1 MQKHLLLSLFL
12 LLSESASAQVVGTMQ
27 ELSAER
33 QAVATHIVLEGKAL
47 STAGNSDFR
56 RLRDC
61 CPRLETIDLRRSL
74 CREIP
79 SNALFAC
86 HRLKTL
92 TLPDS
97 VRLIGPR
104 ACYACDGLTEL
115 VLPPTL
121 EEVGEEA
128 FAACRRL
135 RLLIVQGTP
144 HLGDLSFAGLD
155 SLREIRLSSPTPPPA
170 EATAFWGLRG
180 KGVKL
185 SVPRGS

>member
-74 CREIP
+74 CR
-79 SNALFAC
+79 
-86 HRLKTL
+86 
-92 TLPDS
+92 
-97 VRLIGPR
+97 
-104 ACYACDGLTEL
+104 
-115 VLPPTL
+115 
-121 EEVGEEA
+121 
-128 FAACRRL
+128 
-135 RLLIVQGTP
+135 
-144 HLGDLSFAGLD
+144 
-155 SLREIRLSSPTPPPA
+155 
-170 EATAFWGLRG
+170 
-180 KGVKL
+180 
-185 SVPRGS
+185 